1 MIADQGRRRHLAG
14 LLAGGGAALLAACA
28 TDGPST
34 PAPGWREVAL
44 PDDEQPPPAPR
55 ELRAAWVASVA
66 NIDWPSRPG
75 LAAAQWRTEALAMM
89 DRAAAIGLNALILQI
104 RPMADALYASAL
116 EPWSEYFSGASGQ
129 APDGVQGVDGAV
141 AGGQDPLAFWV
152 EQAHRRG
159 LELHA
164 WFNPYRARHA
174 SARSA
179 LDARHVAR
187 RRPDLVRRYG
197 DQLWLDPAE
206 PEAAALTRD
215 VVLDVVRRHDID
227 AVHIDDYFYP
237 YPVSEGGVEQP
248 FPDDGPWQRYR
259 DGGGL
264 ASRADWRRAQVD
276 GLVALLWHEIAAAKP
291 WVRFGISPFG
301 LPRPDLRP
309 PGISGF
315 SQYDKLYADVER
327 WCEQGWFDYL
337 APQLYWPRERRAQAF
352 EVLLDHWLQRN
363 AGHGRHVWPG
373 LFTSSIAQ
381 GTAKPP
387 WTSDELLAQI
397 ALQRQRHAQQP
408 QPQPAAGGHIHFSM
422 VALMQDRDGI
432 ATRLQREAYAMPAL
446 VPATP
451 WRAGVAPPAAVRLL
465 RGAEGGLAL
474 QTASGEAAWQWVL
487 WQRRGR
493 DWHLALL
500 PGQTAALP
508 DAVAATAD
516 LLVVSAV
523 NRLGQ
528 EGPRRAWLRP
538 G

>member
-1 MIADQGRRRHLAG
+1 MSADPGRRQHLGLLAG
-14 LLAGGGAALLAACA
+14 LLAGCTTPAG
-28 TDGPST
+28 DGP
-34 PAPGWREVAL
+34 ARGWREVAL

-55 ELRAAWVASVA
+55 ELRAAWIASVA

-75 LAAAQWRTEALAMM
+75 LPAAQWRAEALAML
-89 DRAAAIGLNALILQI
+89 DRAAAIGLNALVLQV
-104 RPMADALYASAL
+104 RPMADALYASPL
-116 EPWSEYFSGASGQ
+116 EPWSEYLGGASGQ
-129 APDGVQGVDGAV
+129 APDG
-141 AGGQDPLAFWV
+141 AGQADPLAFWV
-152 EQAHRRG
+152 DEAHRRG

-164 WFNPYRARHA
+164 WFNPYRARHP
-174 SARSA
+174 SARSE

-206 PEAAALTRD
+206 PEAAALTRQ
-215 VVLDVVRRHDID
+215 VLLDVVRRYDID

-248 FPDDGPWQRYR
+248 FPDDAPWQRYR

-276 GLVALLWHEIAAAKP
+276 GLVAELWHEIGAAKP

-309 PGISGF
+309 PGIAGF

-352 EVLLDHWLQRN
+352 EVLLDYWLGRN
-363 AGHGRHVWPG
+363 AATSVHAGRHVWPG
-373 LFTSSIAQ
+373 LFTSSI
-381 GTAKPP
+381 GGAKPP
-387 WTSDELLAQI
+387 WPADEVLAQV
-397 ALQRQRHAQQP
+397 ALQRQRHAQHQ
-408 QPQPAAGGHIHFSM
+408 AAGGHLHFSM

-432 ATRLQREAYAMPAL
+432 ATRLQREAYAQPAL

-451 WRAGVAPPAAVRLL
+451 WRGGVPPPGAVQLL
-465 RGAEGGLAL
+465 RQSDGRLRL
-474 QTASGEAAWQWVL
+474 QAAASPAWQWAL
-487 WQRRGR
+487 WQRRGS
-493 DWHLALL
+493 DWQFAVL
-500 PGQTAALP
+500 PGAEPQLP
-508 DAVAATAD
+508 DAAANAG
-516 LLVVSAV
+516 LLVLSAI

-528 EGPRRAWLRP
+528 EGPRRAWLRQ